1 MSGLILA
8 LGEAYSLI
16 IIVYVLLSWLPTDR
30 GILKDI
36 NDVLARVCDP
46 YLNLFKRIVPPI
58 GGAIDISPIFALLI
72 LQFGCGLLA
81 RLLSG
86 F

>member
-1 MSGLILA
+1 MSSLILA

-16 IIVYVLLSWLPTDR
+16 IIVYVLLSWFPTDR
-30 GILKDI
+30 GVLRDV
-36 NDVLARVCDP
+36 NNVLARVCDP
-46 YLNLFKRIVPPI
+46 YLNLFKRIIPPI
-58 GGAIDISPIFALLI
+58 GGMVDISPIFALLV

>member
-72 LQFGCGLLA
+72 LQFGSGLLA